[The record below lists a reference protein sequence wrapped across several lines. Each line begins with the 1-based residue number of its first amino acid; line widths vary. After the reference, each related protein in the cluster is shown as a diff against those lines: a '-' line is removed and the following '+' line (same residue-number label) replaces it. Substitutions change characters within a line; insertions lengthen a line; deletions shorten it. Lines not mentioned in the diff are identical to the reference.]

1 MEKIKEKIATFSS
14 FDEKDIDNYI
24 KTGIK
29 LEKNLDISNCSR
41 QSFGIYCR
49 NMCNFLINHTEFNY
63 LIEVYNETN
72 SNILKNF
79 KNNIIYAKIIISY
92 NNYLLKMIKSND
104 FCSKMVDN
112 EKYTKW
118 QPLDDYL
125 FLLKNINTETFEI
138 IKYGDNKPMRIWVD
152 TKVLEDRIN
161 KLEDI
166 QTNNIVLYDI
176 YRYYLWIAY
185 KYLSHLEKKNQKKKI
200 ETTNKFINRFKY
212 LCQTKT
218 DRLAVIIQ
226 TIRNFQ
232 QDLIRTR
239 ELADILP
246 KEELDKNDKKY
257 LNNLIINGGISVG
270 SIIATAAVLYKVL
283 N

>member
-1 MEKIKEKIATFSS
+1 
-14 FDEKDIDNYI
+14 
-24 KTGIK
+24 
-29 LEKNLDISNCSR
+29 
-41 QSFGIYCR
+41 
-49 NMCNFLINHTEFNY
+49 
-63 LIEVYNETN
+63 
-72 SNILKNF
+72 
-79 KNNIIYAKIIISY
+79 
-92 NNYLLKMIKSND
+92 MIKSND
-104 FCSKMVDN
+104 YSPKILDKVN
-112 EKYTKW
+112 YTKW

-125 FLLKNINTETFEI
+125 FLLKNINRESFEI

-166 QTNNIVLYDI
+166 QSNNVVLYDI
-176 YRYYLWIAY
+176 YRYYLWISY
-185 KYLSHLEKKNQKKKI
+185 KYLSYLEKKRHRRKI
-200 ETTNKFINRFKY
+200 ETTNNFVNRFKY

-218 DRLAVIIQ
+218 DRLAVIVQ

-232 QDLIRTR
+232 HDLIRTR
-239 ELADILP
+239 ELSDILP

-257 LNNLIINGGISVG
+257 LNNLIIGGGISVG